1 MTDRRWL
8 LLGLV
13 GAQAVVL
20 GILVMALGE
29 VTHFKNIQTVH
40 SGPAATVAT
49 WLVTASV
56 MTVVVAY
63 LAIPVVTATYW
74 RRNEDASSQSPWPLA
89 MAVVATVSAPTLLVL
104 ALAYVGATGSDET
117 LPAVGFLIAA
127 SGSLLVVA
135 VSSPEDRP
143 VWPAFLNIALVVLFL
158 SGMVSGLPLAGVVSE
173 NVVSHSGHS
182 PQALFEF
189 EERVTDDGERILNVT
204 HAGGDGIL
212 ASRLTIRGEGFS
224 TVDSANQTAP
234 GVWQGTTTPRNDEE
248 GIVVSGDYVLVG
260 VTSDCRIRVVYEG
273 RAVSSTLAAYECGEQ
288 SDAAGDRQQFRGD
301 DV

>member
-1 MTDRRWL
+1 MTDERRL
-8 LLGLV
+8 LLGFAA
-13 GAQAVVL
+13 AQAVTL

-29 VTHFKNIQTVH
+29 VTHFKNIQTGH

-56 MTVVVAY
+56 LTVVVAY
-63 LAIPVVTATYW
+63 LAIPVVTATRW
-74 RRNEDASSQSPWPLA
+74 RRDEDASSQGPWPLA
-89 MAVVATVSAPTLLVL
+89 PFGLALLSVPILLVL
-104 ALAYVGATGSDET
+104 VAAYINANG
-117 LPAVGFLIAA
+117 IAA
-127 SGSLLVVA
+127 ILVGVGSLVIVFSSVFVVA
-135 VSSPEDRP
+135 VSSPDDRP

-204 HAGGDGIL
+204 HAGGDGVL

-248 GIVVSGDYVLVG
+248 DIVVSGDYVLVG

-273 RAVSSTLAAYECGEQ
+273 RTVSSTLAAYECGEQ